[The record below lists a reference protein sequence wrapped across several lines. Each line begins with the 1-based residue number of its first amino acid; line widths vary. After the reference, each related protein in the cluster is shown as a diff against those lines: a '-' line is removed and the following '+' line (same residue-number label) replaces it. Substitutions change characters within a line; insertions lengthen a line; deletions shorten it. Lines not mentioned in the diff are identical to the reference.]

1 MNPSGYNP
9 YAKNTGYSTYRET
22 SIKTASQG
30 KLVVMLYEEAVKQL
44 ESTVLMITDDG
55 NIEPKNI
62 ESFGQKIQKVE
73 DIITELEVTL
83 DMEKGGEIA
92 KNLMALY
99 VYFNKELMNANIN
112 HDKKKILFVLDMLT
126 QLRDSW
132 IQAANSV
139 ANTNTALPQDRPSLN
154 ITG

>member
-1 MNPSGYNP
+1 MNSSGYNP
-9 YAKNTGYSTYRET
+9 YANKSGYNTYRET

-44 ESTVLMITDDG
+44 ESAVLMIDDSG
-55 NIEPKNI
+55 TIEAKNI

-92 KNLMALY
+92 KNLMSLY
-99 VYFNKELMNANIN
+99 VYFNKELMSANIN

-132 IQAANSV
+132 VQAANSV